1 MSDGGAGGRGR
12 PLLPAFG
19 LGAITV
25 SFMQALVVPAVGDIA
40 ATLDV
45 SNAAAGWAVTSN
57 LLACA
62 VLTPLLGRLGDL
74 RGRRMV
80 LLYAIGAC
88 LVGSVLAAVTTS
100 LPLLL
105 LARVLQGASGGVF
118 PLAVGILRAELPPGR
133 VVQATAVVSGM
144 LSFGAG
150 LGLVLTGVLTGGGA
164 DYHRIF
170 WLAALVSALALGALA
185 WAVPRRG
192 TATAHATDGSAG
204 EGLDLFGAALLGGGL
219 LGLLLALSQ
228 ATRWGA
234 APLAAS
240 AAAGLAFLLAWAL
253 WERRTPTPLVDP
265 ATMARRAVLVTNAAG
280 LFVGLAN
287 FGCVLSVTRL
297 AQDAFD
303 ASVLTTS
310 LVYLLPGTLCSAVAA
325 PVGGELVAR
334 AGGRAV
340 MLLAGTLGA
349 VGYVALAA
357 GHGAPAVVVGA
368 AIAVM
373 CSISLAYAAMPAL
386 LAAEVPGAQTAV
398 ANSINSVARW
408 VGGAAG
414 SALVVSLLSGSA
426 PSDGAFVAVFAI
438 GATGCALSTLLVARG
453 LSAARP
459 PAACTAAA
467 RP

>member
-1 MSDGGAGGRGR
+1 MTSEGRRAGAGGRGR
-12 PLLPAFG
+12 ALLAAFG

-40 ATLDV
+40 TTLGV
-45 SNAAAGWAVTSN
+45 SDAAAGWAVTSN

-80 LLYAIGAC
+80 LLWAIGAC
-88 LVGSVLAAVTTS
+88 LAGSVLAAVTSS

-170 WLAALVSALALGALA
+170 WVAAAVSAIALGALA
-185 WAVPRRG
+185 WAVPRRPRP
-192 TATAHATDGSAG
+192 TAAR
-204 EGLDLFGAALLGGGL
+204 EGLDLAGAALLGGGL
-219 LGLLLALSQ
+219 LGLLLTLSQ
-228 ATRWGA
+228 ATRWSA
-234 APLAAS
+234 MPLAAS
-240 AAAGLAFLLAWAL
+240 ALAGVAFLLAWAA
-253 WERRTPTPLVDP
+253 WERRTPAPLVDP
-265 ATMARRAVLVTNAAG
+265 ATMGRRPVLVTNAAG

-334 AGGRAV
+334 AGGRVV
-340 MLLAGTLGA
+340 MLVAGAMGA

-414 SALVVSLLSGSA
+414 SALVVSLLSGGA
-426 PSDGAFVAVFAI
+426 PSDGAFVAVFAV

-453 LSAARP
+453 LSAPRP
-459 PAACTAAA
+459 PAARTAAA

>member
-1 MSDGGAGGRGR
+1 LSDGGVGGRGR
-12 PLLPAFG
+12 ALLPAFG

-45 SNAAAGWAVTSN
+45 SDATAGWAVTSN

-80 LLYAIGAC
+80 VLWAIGAC
-88 LVGSVLAAVTTS
+88 LLGSVLAAVTSS

-170 WLAALVSALALGALA
+170 WVAALVSALALGALA
-185 WAVPRRG
+185 WAVPRRV
-192 TATAHATDGSAG
+192 AGSARADDPAR

-228 ATRWGA
+228 ATRWSA
-234 APLAAS
+234 LPLVAS
-240 AAAGLAFLLAWAL
+240 ALAGVAFLLAWAA
-253 WERRTPTPLVDP
+253 WERRAPSPLVDP
-265 ATMARRAVLVTNAAG
+265 ATMGRRPVLVTNAAG

-303 ASVLTTS
+303 ASVLTTA

-325 PVGGELVAR
+325 PLGGELVAR

-340 MLLAGTLGA
+340 MLLAGAMGA
-349 VGYVALAA
+349 LGYVALAA

-459 PAACTAAA
+459 PAARTAAA